1 MADVIVHPIIQV
13 QCSVVERLHQPGSE
27 GKGAVI
33 QDEIVTLGPLS
44 TSDSAGSQWGFIL
57 Y

>member
-13 QCSVVERLHQPGSE
+13 QCSVGERLHQPGSE

-44 TSDSAGSQWGFIL
+44 TSDSAGSQWGYIL